1 MSETTIGLASA
12 ARRPRWNAA
21 GLEGTRES
29 LLARL
34 KEADQDGWQR
44 FFEIYGGV
52 IHALALK
59 AGLNSSEADDVL
71 QETLISVASEMPD
84 FRYDRS
90 RGSFKGWLFRIT
102 RRRVADQFRKRVRL
116 QRQTSEFST
125 EMDEVADPSDD
136 SLEAIWE
143 EEWRM
148 HLLQIAITS
157 AKKKVSPGQWQIFDL
172 ATLQGWPT
180 GKITTLLGVN
190 RARVYMAKLRVGR
203 ILRAEVQTLKSDSTT
218 DSGPR

>member
-12 ARRPRWNAA
+12 ARRPRWNAD
-21 GLEGTRES
+21 GLEATRES

-44 FFEIYGGV
+44 FFDIYGGV
-52 IHALALK
+52 IHSLALK
-59 AGLNSSEADDVL
+59 AGLGLSEADDVV
-71 QETLISVASEMPD
+71 QETLISVAAEMPD

-102 RRRVADQFRKRVRL
+102 RRRVADQFRKRARL
-116 QRQTSEFST
+116 QRH
-125 EMDEVADPSDD
+125 EVALPAGVDEMADHTED

-148 HLLQIAITS
+148 HLLQTAIDRV
-157 AKKKVSPGQWQIFDL
+157 KKKVSPGQWQIFDL
-172 ATLQGWPT
+172 ATLQAWPT
-180 GKITTLLGVN
+180 DKIITLLGVN

-203 ILRAEVQTLKSDSTT
+203 LLKAAVKEFASESVPG
-218 DSGPR
+218 SGH